1 MDTNGETIER
11 VDSFGYSGDM
21 VNEEGGIDENRER
34 RIWAKK
40 EPLQTSD
47 TCGMKI
53 RMFESKVSLC
63 LYLDARLGK
72 TPKP

>member
-1 MDTNGETIER
+1 MDTNGETVER
-11 VDSFGYSGDM
+11 VDSFRYFRGM
-21 VNEEGGIDENRER
+21 VTEGGIDEDRER
-34 RIWAKK
+34 QIWAEK

-53 RMFESKVSLC
+53 RMFEIKVSLC
-63 LYLDARLGK
+63 FYLDARLGK